1 MRSFFYTEIC
11 AVLLAGA
18 AATAEAAVLS
28 SEDPVAVLSE
38 SGYRVSYNVVNMD
51 VVNSNMYGNELL
63 LEQAVVRC
71 DRSQSL
77 IISKTD
83 YLSSGHSEA
92 GHNDIIYAEGTA
104 IEAGQVWVST
114 LASQVRDTEPKVLV
128 RGSEGVVLELGNG
141 SVLSGGKISLYDD
154 VVEEGDKVKFFRTVD
169 VLKIS
174 AGDTATLKNTKAYAG
189 YALDMDGATLVL
201 DEAEVKLGNG
211 EDKTTIAEF
220 TVNNGND
227 KELYVIRVGKD
238 AQTRLGLQK
247 RPVVNG
253 HIQGTG
259 KLSNVKMQGGRLQIG
274 RASDNRLGVLA
285 IEQVEA
291 GRNSTTG
298 KAVEMNFTL
307 SAADAAYDFSAANA
321 VSAGK
326 FTQLKLVGHANYGD
340 MVTITIDYV
349 DAAGAT
355 DKTALNGKF
364 QRGASITLI
373 DTTEGSISG
382 TYVLD
387 EEELPEL
394 EDGLMWYTDDFFQDG
409 TLTVVDDVWYGL
421 SGLSGDGLIDAD
433 DVYDIIENNQVAD
446 SARLANTMLAA
457 AGTTSR
463 FGRAALS
470 HVDDYRKWDSNV
482 WGAAFFHNMNVS
494 GSGRRTGFDSD
505 TLGYAVGMDTRVQ
518 KYNAIVGVAL
528 GASYGDMKPD
538 RGNYTY
544 YAGKIE
550 QDGVHFGLYGRIC
563 QLPQGYDEH
572 SVNVDAFLSYGKY
585 DCTSSRTAK
594 GNGQRFRACWD
605 ESAWALGV
613 TVSRNYQWR
622 YGTVITPYVGLEYTM
637 ADMDGLREMGYT
649 AVDYSCA
656 DKYRNLEL
664 LVGAR
669 AHRSLLLRNGQTLIP
684 YAAAAMGVDMLRQ
697 TPKVRA
703 TSKVGTFRE
712 AAADTG
718 RVSLQLNAGSDW
730 LINHRWSADAGY
742 SVEFRSDEVD
752 QNLYVSASRSF

>member
-38 SGYRVSYNVVNMD
+38 SGYRVSYNVFNMD
-51 VVNSNMYGNELL
+51 VVNSDMYGNELL
-63 LEQAVVRC
+63 LEQAEVRY

-77 IISKTD
+77 SISNKD
-83 YLSSGHSEA
+83 YLSAGHSEA
-92 GHNDIIYAEGTA
+92 GYNDIIYAVGT
-104 IEAGQVWVST
+104 EVEQGQVRVST
-114 LASQVRDTEPKVLV
+114 LVSQVKDTEPKVLV
-128 RGSEGVVLELGNG
+128 QGCEGVVLELGNDT
-141 SVLSGGKISLYDD
+141 VLSGGNFSLNDD
-154 VVEEGDKVKFFRTVD
+154 VVEVNNEVKFFRTVD

-174 AGDTATLKNTKAYAG
+174 DGDTATLKNTMAYAG

-201 DEAEVKLGNG
+201 NEAEVKLGNG

-220 TVNNGND
+220 TVNNGNY

-253 HIQGTG
+253 TICGTG
-259 KLSNVKMQGGRLQIG
+259 KLTNVKMQGGKLQVG
-274 RASDNRLGVLA
+274 GTPDNRLGVLA

-291 GRNSTTG
+291 GRNSATG
-298 KAVEMNFTL
+298 HSTEMNFTL
-307 SAADAAYDFSAANA
+307 STHATYNFSAANA
-321 VSAGK
+321 DGTGK
-326 FTQLKLVGHANYGD
+326 FSQLKLVGHANYGD

-364 QRGASITLI
+364 QLGASITLI

-394 EDGLMWYTDDFFQDG
+394 EEGLMWYKDDLFKDG

-482 WGAAFFHNMNVS
+482 WGSAFFHNMNVS

-649 AVDYSCA
+649 AVDYSCV

-669 AHRSLLLRNGQTLIP
+669 AHRSLRLRNGQTIIP
-684 YAAAAMGVDMLRQ
+684 YASAALGVDMLRQ

-703 TSKVGTFRE
+703 ASRVGSFSE
-712 AAADTG
+712 SAADPG

-742 SVEFRSDEVD
+742 GIEFRSDELD
-752 QNLYVSASRSF
+752 QNLYISASRSF

>member
-1 MRSFFYTEIC
+1 M
-11 AVLLAGA
+11 V
-18 AATAEAAVLS
+18 ATAEAAVLS
-28 SEDPVAVLSE
+28 SEATLSGDGYQVSSEVVNLDVVNSDVSGSTLKLKQDVVECEGSEILTVSQKKYLSSKHSE
-38 SGYRVSYNVVNMD
+38 SGY
-51 VVNSNMYGNELL
+51 
-63 LEQAVVRC
+63 
-71 DRSQSL
+71 
-77 IISKTD
+77 
-83 YLSSGHSEA
+83 
-92 GHNDIIYAEGTA
+92 NDIIYAVGT
-104 IEAGQVWVST
+104 EVEQGQVRVST
-114 LASQVRDTEPKVLV
+114 LVSQVEDSASRVLV
-128 RGSEGVVLELGNG
+128 RGNEGVVLELGNDT
-141 SVLSGGKISLYDD
+141 VLSGGEISLNERT
-154 VVEEGDKVKFFRTVD
+154 VEVNNEVKFYRTVD

-174 AGDTATLKNTKAYAG
+174 AGEKATLKNTKAYIG
-189 YALDMDGATLVL
+189 CSLDMEGATLVL
-201 DEAEVKLGNG
+201 DEAEVELGNV
-211 EDKTTIAEF
+211 EDKTTITAKF
-220 TVNNGND
+220 TVSND
-227 KELYVIRVGKD
+227 YDENTYVIHVGEAAKEKI
-238 AQTRLGLQK
+238 GLQK

-321 VSAGK
+321 VGAGK

-387 EEELPEL
+387 VDELPEL
-394 EDGLMWYTDDFFQDG
+394 EEGLMWYKDDLFRDG

-421 SGLSGDGLIDAD
+421 SGLSGDGLIAYD

-446 SARLANTMLAA
+446 SARLANTLLAA

-482 WGAAFFHNMNVS
+482 WGSAFFHNMNVS

-605 ESAWALGV
+605 ETAWALGV
-613 TVSRNYQWR
+613 TVSRNYRWC

-649 AVDYSCA
+649 AVDYSCV

-669 AHRSLLLRNGQTLIP
+669 AHRSLRLRNGQVLIP
-684 YAAAAMGVDMLRQ
+684 YASTALGVDMLRQ

-703 TSKVGTFRE
+703 ASKVGSFSE
-712 AAADTG
+712 SAADPG

-742 SVEFRSDEVD
+742 GIEFRSDELD
-752 QNLYVSASRSF
+752 QNLYISASRSF

>member
-274 RASDNRLGVLA
+274 RGSDNRLGVLA

-291 GRNSTTG
+291 GRNSATG
-298 KAVEMNFTL
+298 HSTEMNFTL
-307 SAADAAYDFSAANA
+307 STSDAAYDFSAANA

-382 TYVLD
+382 TYELD

-394 EDGLMWYTDDFFQDG
+394 EDGLMWYKDNFFRDG

-421 SGLSGDGLIDAD
+421 SDLSGDGLIAFD
-433 DVYDIIENNQVAD
+433 DVYDIIEDNQVAD

-482 WGAAFFHNMNVS
+482 WGAAFSHNMNVS

-669 AHRSLLLRNGQTLIP
+669 AHCSLLLRNGQTLIP
-684 YAAAAMGVDMLRQ
+684 YAAAALGVDMLRQ

-742 SVEFRSDEVD
+742 GVEFRSDELD
-752 QNLYVSASRSF
+752 QNLYISASRSF

>member
-1 MRSFFYTEIC
+1 M
-11 AVLLAGA
+11 LAGVV
-18 AATAEAAVLS
+18 ATAEAAVLS
-28 SEDPVAVLSE
+28 SEATLSGDGYQVSSEVVNLDVVNSDVSGSTLKLKQDVVECEGSEILTVSQKKYLSSKHSE
-38 SGYRVSYNVVNMD
+38 SGY
-51 VVNSNMYGNELL
+51 
-63 LEQAVVRC
+63 
-71 DRSQSL
+71 
-77 IISKTD
+77 
-83 YLSSGHSEA
+83 
-92 GHNDIIYAEGTA
+92 NDIIYAVGT
-104 IEAGQVWVST
+104 EVEQGQVRVST
-114 LASQVRDTEPKVLV
+114 LVSQVEDSASRVLV
-128 RGSEGVVLELGNG
+128 RGNEGVVLELGNDT
-141 SVLSGGKISLYDD
+141 VLSGGEISLNERA
-154 VVEEGDKVKFFRTVD
+154 VEVNNEVKFYRTVD

-174 AGDTATLKNTKAYAG
+174 AGEKATLKNTKAYIG
-189 YALDMDGATLVL
+189 CSLDMEGATLVL
-201 DEAEVKLGNG
+201 DEAEVELGDV
-211 EDKTTIAEF
+211 EDKTTITAKF
-220 TVNNGND
+220 TVSND
-227 KELYVIRVGKD
+227 YDENTYVIHVGEAAREK
-238 AQTRLGLQK
+238 LGLQS
-247 RPVVNG
+247 RPVVDG

-259 KLSNVKMQGGRLQIG
+259 KLTNVKMQGGRLQIG

-321 VSAGK
+321 VGTGK
-326 FTQLKLVGHANYGD
+326 FSQLKLVGHANYGD

-387 EEELPEL
+387 VDELPEL
-394 EDGLMWYTDDFFQDG
+394 EEGLMWYKDDLFRDG

-421 SGLSGDGLIDAD
+421 SGLSGDGLIAYD

-457 AGTTSR
+457 AGTTSC

-482 WGAAFFHNMNVS
+482 WGSAFFHNMNVS

-605 ESAWALGV
+605 ETAWALGV
-613 TVSRNYQWR
+613 TVSRNYRWR

-649 AVDYSCA
+649 AVDYSCV

-669 AHRSLLLRNGQTLIP
+669 AHRSLRLRNGQVLIP
-684 YAAAAMGVDMLRQ
+684 YASAALGVDMLRQ

-703 TSKVGTFRE
+703 ASKVGSFSE
-712 AAADTG
+712 SAADPG

-742 SVEFRSDEVD
+742 GIEFRSDELD
-752 QNLYVSASRSF
+752 QNLYISASRSF

>member
-38 SGYRVSYNVVNMD
+38 SGYRVSYNVFNMD
-51 VVNSNMYGNELL
+51 VVNSDMYGNELL
-63 LEQAVVRC
+63 LEQAEVRY

-77 IISKTD
+77 SISNKD
-83 YLSSGHSEA
+83 YLSAGHSEA
-92 GHNDIIYAEGTA
+92 GYNDIIYAVGT
-104 IEAGQVWVST
+104 EVEQGQVRVST
-114 LASQVRDTEPKVLV
+114 LVSQVKDTEPKVLV
-128 RGSEGVVLELGNG
+128 QGCEGVVLELGNDT
-141 SVLSGGKISLYDD
+141 VLSGGNFSLNDD
-154 VVEEGDKVKFFRTVD
+154 VVEVNNEVKFFRTVD

-201 DEAEVKLGNG
+201 NEAEVKLGNG

-220 TVNNGND
+220 TVNNGNY

-238 AQTRLGLQK
+238 AQTRLGLQS

-253 HIQGTG
+253 TICGTG
-259 KLSNVKMQGGRLQIG
+259 KLTNVKMQGGKLQVG
-274 RASDNRLGVLA
+274 GTPDNRLGVLA

-321 VSAGK
+321 VGTGK
-326 FTQLKLVGHANYGD
+326 FSQLKLVGHANYGD

-364 QRGASITLI
+364 QLGASITLI

-394 EDGLMWYTDDFFQDG
+394 EEGLMWYKDDLFRDG

-649 AVDYSCA
+649 AVDYSCV

-669 AHRSLLLRNGQTLIP
+669 AHRSLRLRNGQTIIP
-684 YAAAAMGVDMLRQ
+684 YASAALGVDMLRQ

-703 TSKVGTFRE
+703 ASRVGSFSE
-712 AAADTG
+712 SAADPG

-742 SVEFRSDEVD
+742 GIEFRSDELD
-752 QNLYVSASRSF
+752 QNLYISASRSF

>member
-18 AATAEAAVLS
+18 AATADAAVLS
-28 SEDPVAVLSE
+28 SEATLSGDGYQVSSEVVNLDVVNSDVSGSTLKLKQDVVECEGSEILTVSQKKYLSSKHSE
-38 SGYRVSYNVVNMD
+38 SGY
-51 VVNSNMYGNELL
+51 
-63 LEQAVVRC
+63 
-71 DRSQSL
+71 
-77 IISKTD
+77 
-83 YLSSGHSEA
+83 
-92 GHNDIIYAEGTA
+92 NDIIYAVGT
-104 IEAGQVWVST
+104 EVEQGQVRVST
-114 LASQVRDTEPKVLV
+114 LVSQVEDSASRVLV
-128 RGSEGVVLELGNG
+128 RGNEGVVLELGNDT
-141 SVLSGGKISLYDD
+141 VLSGGEISLNERA
-154 VVEEGDKVKFFRTVD
+154 VEVNNEVKFYRTVD

-174 AGDTATLKNTKAYAG
+174 AGEKATLKNTKAYIG
-189 YALDMDGATLVL
+189 CSLDMEGATLVL
-201 DEAEVKLGNG
+201 NEAEVELGDV
-211 EDKTTIAEF
+211 EDKTTITAKF
-220 TVNNGND
+220 TVSND
-227 KELYVIRVGKD
+227 YDENTYVIHVGEAAREK
-238 AQTRLGLQK
+238 LGLQS

-253 HIQGTG
+253 AICGTG
-259 KLSNVKMQGGRLQIG
+259 KLTNVKMQGGLLQVG
-274 RASDNRLGVLA
+274 GTPDNRLGVLA

-291 GRNSTTG
+291 GRSSATG
-298 KAVEMNFTL
+298 HAAEMNFTL
-307 SAADAAYDFSAANA
+307 STSDAAYDFSAANA
-321 VSAGK
+321 VGTGK
-326 FTQLKLVGHANYGD
+326 FSQLKLVGHANYGD

-355 DKTALNGKF
+355 DDRTALKEKF

-387 EEELPEL
+387 VDELPEL
-394 EDGLMWYTDDFFQDG
+394 EEGLMWYKDDLFRDG

-421 SGLSGDGLIDAD
+421 SNLSDDGLIAYD

-446 SARLANTMLAA
+446 SARLANTLLAA

-470 HVDDYRKWDSNV
+470 HMDDYRKWDSNV

-594 GNGQRFRACWD
+594 GNGQRFRTCWD

-649 AVDYSCA
+649 AVDYSCV

-669 AHRSLLLRNGQTLIP
+669 AHRSLRLRNGQTIIP
-684 YAAAAMGVDMLRQ
+684 YASAALGVDMLRQ

-703 TSKVGTFRE
+703 ASKVGSFSE
-712 AAADTG
+712 SAADPG

-742 SVEFRSDEVD
+742 GIEFRSDELD
-752 QNLYVSASRSF
+752 QNLYISASRSF

>member
-1 MRSFFYTEIC
+1 M
-11 AVLLAGA
+11 LAGVV
-18 AATAEAAVLS
+18 ATAEAAVLS
-28 SEDPVAVLSE
+28 SEATLSGDGYQVSSEVVNLDVVNSDVSGSTLKLKQDVVECEGSEILTVSQKKYLSSKHSE
-38 SGYRVSYNVVNMD
+38 SGY
-51 VVNSNMYGNELL
+51 
-63 LEQAVVRC
+63 
-71 DRSQSL
+71 
-77 IISKTD
+77 
-83 YLSSGHSEA
+83 
-92 GHNDIIYAEGTA
+92 NDIIYAVGT
-104 IEAGQVWVST
+104 EVEQGQVRVST
-114 LASQVRDTEPKVLV
+114 LVSQVEDSASRVLV
-128 RGSEGVVLELGNG
+128 RGNEGVVLELGNDT
-141 SVLSGGKISLYDD
+141 VLSGGEISLNERA
-154 VVEEGDKVKFFRTVD
+154 VEVNNEVKFYRTVD

-174 AGDTATLKNTKAYAG
+174 AGEKATLKNTKAYIG
-189 YALDMDGATLVL
+189 CSLDMEGATLVL
-201 DEAEVKLGNG
+201 DEAEVELGDV
-211 EDKTTIAEF
+211 EDKTTITAKF
-220 TVNNGND
+220 TVSND
-227 KELYVIRVGKD
+227 YDENTYVIHVGEAAREK
-238 AQTRLGLQK
+238 LGLQS
-247 RPVVNG
+247 RPVVDG

-259 KLSNVKMQGGRLQIG
+259 KLTNVKMQGGLLQVG
-274 RASDNRLGVLA
+274 CTPDNRLGVLA

-321 VSAGK
+321 VGTGK
-326 FTQLKLVGHANYGD
+326 FSQLKLVGHANYGD

-349 DAAGAT
+349 DTAGAT

-364 QRGASITLI
+364 QRGASVTLI

-387 EEELPEL
+387 VDELPEL
-394 EDGLMWYTDDFFQDG
+394 EEGLMWYKDDLFRDG

-421 SGLSGDGLIDAD
+421 SGLSGDGLIAYD

-605 ESAWALGV
+605 ETAWALGV
-613 TVSRNYQWR
+613 TVSRNYRWR

-649 AVDYSCA
+649 AVDYSCV

-669 AHRSLLLRNGQTLIP
+669 AHRSLRLRNGQVLIP
-684 YAAAAMGVDMLRQ
+684 YASAALGVDMLRQ

-703 TSKVGTFRE
+703 ASKVGSFSE
-712 AAADTG
+712 SAADPG

-742 SVEFRSDEVD
+742 GIEFRSDELN
-752 QNLYVSASRSF
+752 QNLYISASRSF

>member
-1 MRSFFYTEIC
+1 M
-11 AVLLAGA
+11 LAGVV
-18 AATAEAAVLS
+18 ATAEAAVLS
-28 SEDPVAVLSE
+28 SEATLSGDGYQVSSEVVNLDVVNSDVSGSTLKLKQDVVECEGSEILTVSQKKYLSSKHSE
-38 SGYRVSYNVVNMD
+38 SGY
-51 VVNSNMYGNELL
+51 
-63 LEQAVVRC
+63 
-71 DRSQSL
+71 
-77 IISKTD
+77 
-83 YLSSGHSEA
+83 
-92 GHNDIIYAEGTA
+92 NDIIYAVGT
-104 IEAGQVWVST
+104 EVEQGQVRVST
-114 LASQVRDTEPKVLV
+114 LVSQVEDSASRVLV
-128 RGSEGVVLELGNG
+128 RGNEGVVLELGNDT
-141 SVLSGGKISLYDD
+141 VLSGGEISLNERT
-154 VVEEGDKVKFFRTVD
+154 VEVNNEVKFYRTVD

-174 AGDTATLKNTKAYAG
+174 AGEKATLKNTKAYIG
-189 YALDMDGATLVL
+189 CSLDMEGATLVL
-201 DEAEVKLGNG
+201 DEAEVELGDV
-211 EDKTTIAEF
+211 EDKTTITAKF
-220 TVNNGND
+220 TVSND
-227 KELYVIRVGKD
+227 YDENTYVIHVGEAAKEK
-238 AQTRLGLQK
+238 LGLQS

-253 HIQGTG
+253 AICGTG

-321 VSAGK
+321 VGAGK

-387 EEELPEL
+387 VDELPEL
-394 EDGLMWYTDDFFQDG
+394 EEGLMWYKDDLFRDG
-409 TLTVVDDVWYGL
+409 TVTVVDDVWYGL
-421 SGLSGDGLIDAD
+421 SGLSGDGLIAYD

-446 SARLANTMLAA
+446 SARLANTLLAA

-605 ESAWALGV
+605 ETAWALGV
-613 TVSRNYQWR
+613 TVSRNYRWR

-649 AVDYSCA
+649 AVDYSCV

-669 AHRSLLLRNGQTLIP
+669 AHRSLRLRNGQVLIP
-684 YAAAAMGVDMLRQ
+684 YASAALGVDMLRQ

-703 TSKVGTFRE
+703 ASKVGSFSE
-712 AAADTG
+712 SAADPG

-742 SVEFRSDEVD
+742 GIEFRSDELD
-752 QNLYVSASRSF
+752 QNLYISASRSF